1 MPSHLTAVGVKWG
14 FLFILFG
21 LLFQFNISNYT
32 IIVAIVNVIVNI
44 IVVVI
49 VIVIVI
55 VIFIVSVIV
64 IVILNVIVITI
75 RGFCLRQRSA
85 FFDVRICDPN
95 ADS

>member
-1 MPSHLTAVGVKWG
+1 MD
-14 FLFILFG
+14 FC
-21 LLFQFNISNYT
+21 FQFNISNYT
-32 IIVAIVNVIVNI
+32 IIVAIVNVIV
-44 IVVVI
+44 V

-55 VIFIVSVIV
+55 VIFIVSV